1 MRVVSKRQA
10 GERELEEGK
19 EDIVAVLSLYYRF
32 TAQFTNFFKYL
43 IYC

>member
-19 EDIVAVLSLYYRF
+19 EDIVAVLSF
-32 TAQFTNFFKYL
+32 TTDLQPNLLLFKYL